1 MTNMTT
7 RGATTLAGQL
17 PAHLSHSQYSTFS
30 RCGELFRLER
40 VWHVPR
46 PPAWALIGGKAF
58 HSATE
63 DIDRAAHGSTSGV
76 RSFQEHLELGLA
88 EDLAGTD
95 YTEADVRASGR
106 ASAAWPD
113 KENRKWWEFNGPLMV
128 KRWEAFTKTAPLDLA
143 LSIELTAEYPETG
156 VDVPA
161 IEVPF
166 RLIAGSSTIVGYVDR
181 VYRQRADGALVVLD
195 LKSGSSSQ
203 PSPAQLGLYKVGLEA
218 KFGEPV
224 QWGYFWDARTGAL
237 SERYDLSVFTHD
249 RIEWQYESFRF
260 ARDRGLFLP
269 NITKDCSWCGVRDFC
284 VYMGGARS
292 AEVPTPW
299 DLLDE
304 R

>member
-1 MTNMTT
+1 MTT
-7 RGATTLAGQL
+7 RGVTVEVARL
-17 PAHLSHSQYSTFS
+17 PSHLSHSQYSTFT

-40 VWHVPR
+40 VWHVPT

-63 DIDRAAHGSTSGV
+63 DIDRAAHGSPFVV
-76 RSFQEHLELGLA
+76 RSFQEHLDLEVA
-88 EDLAGTD
+88 QALAGTD
-95 YTEADVRASGR
+95 YTEADIRASGR
-106 ASAAWPD
+106 ASNAWPD

-128 KRWEAFTKTAPLDLA
+128 SRWEAFTKTAPLDLA
-143 LSIELTAEYPETG
+143 LSATNGSQESA
-156 VDVPA
+156 DPA

-181 VYRQRADGALVVLD
+181 VYRQRTDGALVVLD

-203 PSPAQLGLYKVGLEA
+203 PSPAQLGVYKVGLEA

-237 SERYDLSVFTHD
+237 SERYDLSAFTHD

-284 VYMGGARS
+284 VYVGGARS
-292 AEVPTPW
+292 SEVPTPW
-299 DLLDE
+299 DLLAE
-304 R
+304 S